1 MNNNARYSKAQWRL
15 LKELA
20 GEVYRIELDLELDKL
35 FAGFQS
41 WKSGEIDSWD
51 LEEAIHKFHQGPS
64 RKLYST
70 HNNVEADII
79 IARALKRGILSSEKI
94 PPDLLENIRDIMAI
108 YD

>member
-20 GEVYRIELDLELDKL
+20 GEVYRIELDAELDKL
-35 FAGFQS
+35 FAVFQS

-70 HNNVEADII
+70 HNNVDADFIV
-79 IARALKRGILSSEKI
+79 AGALKRGILSSEKI
-94 PPDLLENIRDIMAI
+94 PPDLLENIMDIMDI
-108 YD
+108 FG